1 MLALE
6 KESGHEHGYRYV
18 PFITLSE
25 LKPRVWITLSGC
37 NFRCRGCFS
46 LAREPIGEPMSVE
59 QLINLVKKSSSG
71 YYGDT
76 PLEEAVI
83 TGGEPTLDRNYL
95 VDLVSQLKEF
105 IEWIVVDTNG
115 YFLDDSY
122 LEELIEAG
130 LTEVMF
136 DLKAWDEK
144 LHEWYTGYSNKRVLA
159 NIRNAYGKVKL
170 VVNTVYIPGIV
181 DGPEIEQIASFLAGI
196 DRRGEIDYRI
206 NRFNT
211 NLSYEKIS
219 RNPYPA
225 EIEHAYSIVAKYMKN
240 AVMGKSCVRERKIEE
255 KRGWMTVFPD
265 GTLKRRTLDDYRE
278 ENERMKM
285 ESATADGEMKS
296 MKKREVD

>member
-1 MLALE
+1 MVRRGP
-6 KESGHEHGYRYV
+6 ESGHEYKKYRYV

-46 LAREPIGEPMSVE
+46 FAREPIGEPMRVE
-59 QLINLVKKSSSG
+59 ELIKLVKKSSAT
-71 YYGDT
+71 YYGET

-83 TGGEPTLDRNYL
+83 TGGEPTLDRDYL
-95 VDLVSQLKEF
+95 VDLVSQLKGF
-105 IEWIVVDTNG
+105 TGDVVLDTNG
-115 YFLDDSY
+115 YLLDDSY
-122 LEELIEAG
+122 LGELLEAG

-144 LHEWYTGYSNKRVLA
+144 LHEWYTGYSNKRILA

-181 DGPEIEQIASFLAGI
+181 DEREIEQIARFLAEI

-211 NLSYEKIS
+211 SLSRERIS
-219 RNPYPA
+219 RNPYPG

-240 AVMGKSCVRERKIEE
+240 AVIGKSCVRERKIEE
-255 KRGWMTVFPD
+255 KRGWITVFPD
-265 GTLKRRTLDDYRE
+265 GTLKRRTLADYRE
-278 ENERMKM
+278 ENKRM
-285 ESATADGEMKS
+285 AIA
-296 MKKREVD
+296 RR

>member
-1 MLALE
+1 MN
-6 KESGHEHGYRYV
+6 KEHRYI

-37 NFRCRGCFS
+37 NFRCKGCFS
-46 LAREPIGEPMSVE
+46 LAREPIGEPMTVE
-59 QLINLVKKSSSG
+59 QLISLVKKSSFD

-83 TGGEPTLDRNYL
+83 TGGEPTLDRDYL

-105 IEWIVVDTNG
+105 VEWIVVDTNG
-115 YFLDDSY
+115 YFLDDGY
-122 LEELIEAG
+122 LKELIEAG

-144 LHEWYTGYSNKRVLA
+144 LHEWYTGYSNKRILA

-181 DGPEIEQIASFLAGI
+181 DEPEIEEIARFLAGI
-196 DRRGEIDYRI
+196 DKKGEIDYRI

-265 GTLKRRTLDDYRE
+265 GTLKRRTLDDYRK

-285 ESATADGEMKS
+285 KSATVDGEMKS
-296 MKKREVD
+296 MKKEKLVKAMRSSD

>member
-1 MLALE
+1 M
-6 KESGHEHGYRYV
+6 
-18 PFITLSE
+18 T
-25 LKPRVWITLSGC
+25 
-37 NFRCRGCFS
+37 
-46 LAREPIGEPMSVE
+46 VE
-59 QLINLVKKSSSG
+59 QLINLVKKSSSN

-83 TGGEPTLDRNYL
+83 TGGEPTLDRDYL
-95 VDLVSQLKEF
+95 VDLVSQLKQF
-105 IEWIVVDTNG
+105 VEWIVVDTNG
-115 YFLDDSY
+115 YFLDDGY
-122 LEELIEAG
+122 LKELIEAG

-144 LHEWYTGYSNKRVLA
+144 LHEWYTGYSNNGILA

-181 DGPEIEQIASFLAGI
+181 DEPEIEQIARFLSKI
-196 DRRGEIDYRI
+196 DKKGEMDYRI

-219 RNPYPA
+219 RNPYPE

-278 ENERMKM
+278 ENKRMKKKC
-285 ESATADGEMKS
+285 ATVDGEMKS
-296 MKKREVD
+296 MKKEKLVKAMRSSD

>member
-1 MLALE
+1 MNNE
-6 KESGHEHGYRYV
+6 YRYI

-37 NFRCRGCFS
+37 NFRCKWCFS
-46 LAREPIGEPMSVE
+46 VARELIGEPMRVE
-59 QLINLVKKSSSG
+59 QLINLVKKSSSD

-83 TGGEPTLDRNYL
+83 TGGEPTLNRLYL

-105 IEWIVVDTNG
+105 IRNVVLDTNG
-115 YFLDDSY
+115 YLLDDGY

-144 LHEWYTGYSNKRVLA
+144 LHEWYTGYTNKRILE

-181 DGPEIEQIASFLAGI
+181 DEPEIEKIAKFLSEI
-196 DRRGEIDYRI
+196 DEREEIDYRI
-206 NRFNT
+206 NRFSVE
-211 NLSYEKIS
+211 LSHEKIS
-219 RNPYPA
+219 RNPYPE
-225 EIEHAYSIVAKYMKN
+225 EIERAYSIVAEYVKN
-240 AVMGKSCVRERKIEE
+240 SVIGKSCVREREIGV
-255 KRGWMTVFPD
+255 RSGWITVFPD
-265 GTLKRRTLDDYRE
+265 GTVKRRTLDDYRKE
-278 ENERMKM
+278 KE
-285 ESATADGEMKS
+285 
-296 MKKREVD
+296 